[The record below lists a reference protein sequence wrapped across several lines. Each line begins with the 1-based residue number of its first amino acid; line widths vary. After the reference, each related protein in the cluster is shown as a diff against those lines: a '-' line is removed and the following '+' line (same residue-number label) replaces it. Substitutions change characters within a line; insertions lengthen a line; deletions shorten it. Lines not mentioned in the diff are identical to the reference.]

1 MNIWS
6 LFKHRSI
13 KLLLFKA
20 QQQLGMKHFCIEEE
34 DDKDFFAI
42 ALVKQDQPEVRAYV
56 YTYGQSREMY
66 GIHLE
71 YPWFIENAF
80 NDVIQVY
87 EDLSLNQIVNTLA
100 THFDVARYDMAG

>member
-13 KLLLFKA
+13 KLMLFKA
-20 QQQLGMKHFCIEEE
+20 QQQLSLTNISIEDE
-34 DDKDFFAI
+34 DNIDFFSI
-42 ALVKQDQPEVRAYV
+42 ALIKQNQPEVRAYV
-56 YTYGQSREMY
+56 YTYGQAQEMY

-71 YPWFIENAF
+71 YPWFIENEF

-87 EDLSLNQIVNTLA
+87 EDLTLNQIVNTLA
-100 THFDVARYDMAG
+100 THFEVANYEMAV

>member
-13 KLLLFKA
+13 KLMLFKA
-20 QQQLGMKHFCIEEE
+20 QHQLGLKNICIEDE
-34 DDKDFFAI
+34 DNIDFFSI
-42 ALVKQDQPEVRAYV
+42 ALIKQNQPEVRAYV
-56 YTYGQSREMY
+56 YTYGQAQEMY

-71 YPWFIENAF
+71 YPWFIENEF

-100 THFDVARYDMAG
+100 THFEVASYEMAV

>member
-13 KLLLFKA
+13 KLMLFKA
-20 QQQLGMKHFCIEEE
+20 QQQLSLTNISIEDE
-34 DDKDFFAI
+34 DNIDFFSI
-42 ALVKQDQPEVRAYV
+42 ALIKRNQPEVRAYV
-56 YTYGQSREMY
+56 YTYGQAQEMY

-71 YPWFIENAF
+71 YPWFIENEF

-87 EDLSLNQIVNTLA
+87 EDLTLNQIVNTLA
-100 THFDVARYDMAG
+100 THFEVASYEMAV